1 MINLKNLK
9 SLFIVD
15 ESEPKTNEEKKEPE
29 KNTVTPPANNQENT
43 VVPPP
48 LPNSNIVSNES
59 KVDKRVYEMLLQV
72 IESSNLEGF
81 DYLEFKASVQ
91 ALSNLP
97 LDEATR
103 FRSAFATASTM
114 GLTIDKLVSSAEY
127 YKNVLNRER
136 DRFKTELE
144 NKMEQSVVS
153 KEKERQTLEDTVRK
167 KEEQIKLLT
176 NEINQ
181 HKQSLSQLQNQLA
194 EIQAKIQ
201 QTQSAF
207 FGTHQYL
214 LTQFEDDV
222 QKIKKYLSS

>member
-15 ESEPKTNEEKKEPE
+15 ESENKSSEEDKTSEKTN
-29 KNTVTPPANNQENT
+29 VTPPPQDNKQT
-43 VVPPP
+43 PPP
-48 LPNSNIVSNES
+48 LPKPVAGSEG

-72 IESSNLEGF
+72 IESNNLEGF

-91 ALSNLP
+91 ALNNLP
-97 LDEATR
+97 LDEATK

-114 GLTIDKLVSSAEY
+114 GLTIDKLTSSVDF

-144 NKMEQSVVS
+144 NKMEESVVS
-153 KEKERQTLEDTVRK
+153 KEKERKSLEDTVRK
-167 KEEQIKLLT
+167 KEDQITQLT
-176 NEINQ
+176 NEITQ
-181 HKQSLSQLQNQLA
+181 HKQALSQLQNQLA
-194 EIQAKIQ
+194 EVQNKIE
-201 QTQSAF
+201 QTQNAF

-222 QKIKKYLSS
+222 QKIKKYLIP